1 MKLASFTHGGVR
13 KIGSVA
19 DDEVRT
25 IASRSPNESL
35 TLRDLLDAGDEG
47 LAYIRRCLSGATET
61 IKLRDVKLEA
71 PIAHPRKFLGLG
83 GNYHAHIAEIKRK
96 MPNFV
101 QPDNQVWFNKQVTCV
116 IGPTDEI
123 HKPRVSD
130 SLDYEAELAVVIGRR
145 CRHVQ
150 AADAHKVIAGYMVCN
165 DVSLR
170 EWQMRAPT
178 QMLGKSFDTHG
189 PTGPWLTLGMSID
202 EAQDLEVKTH
212 VNGGLRQHGRTSDF
226 IYGIREMIAELTTV
240 FTLEPGDILAT
251 GTPPGVGAAMTPP
264 GFLRVGDVVRI
275 EIEKLGMLENPVVA
289 EPAELPLS
297 Y

>member
-1 MKLASFTHGGVR
+1 MKLVSFTHGGVG
-13 KIGSVA
+13 KIGALV

-25 IASRSPNESL
+25 IANKSPHEPL
-35 TLRDLLDAGDEG
+35 TLLDLLDAGDEG
-47 LAYIRRCLSGATET
+47 RAYIQQSLSGATET
-61 IKLRDVKLEA
+61 FKRRDVKLGA

-83 GNYHAHIAEIKRK
+83 GNYHAHVAEIKRK
-96 MPNFV
+96 FPSFV

-130 SLDYEAELAVVIGRR
+130 ALDYEAELAVVIGRR

-150 AADAHKVIAGYMVCN
+150 VADAHKVIAGYMVCN
-165 DVSLR
+165 DVSVR
-170 EWQMRAPT
+170 DWQMRAPT
-178 QMLGKSFDTHG
+178 AMLGKSFDTHG
-189 PTGPWLTLGMSID
+189 PTGPWITLGMSID

-212 VNGGLRQHGRTSDF
+212 VNGELRQHGRTSDF

-251 GTPPGVGAAMTPP
+251 GTPPGVGAAMDPP
-264 GFLRVGDVVRI
+264 GFLRVGDIVRI
-275 EIEKLGMLENPVVA
+275 EIEKLGVLENPVVA
-289 EPAELPLS
+289 EPTPLPLS
-297 Y
+297 F

>member
-1 MKLASFTHGGVR
+1 MKLASFTHGGVG
-13 KIGSVA
+13 KIGSVV

-25 IASRSPNESL
+25 IANKSPNEPL
-35 TLRDLLDAGDEG
+35 TLLDLLEAGDEG
-47 LAYIRRCLSGATET
+47 YTYVRRCLSGAGET
-61 IKLRDVKLEA
+61 LKLRDVKLEA
-71 PIAHPRKFLGLG
+71 PVARPRKFLGLG
-83 GNYHAHIAEIKRK
+83 GNYRAHIAEIKKK

-116 IGPTDEI
+116 IGPTDAI

-130 SLDYEAELAVVIGRR
+130 ALDYEAELAVVIGRR

-150 AADAHKVIAGYMVCN
+150 AAEAQKVIAGYMICN
-165 DVSLR
+165 DVSVR
-170 EWQMRAPT
+170 DWQMRSPT
-178 QMLGKSFDTHG
+178 GTLGKSFDTHG
-189 PTGPWLTLGMSID
+189 PTGPWITLGMSIE

-212 VNGGLRQHGRTSDF
+212 VNGELRQHGRTSDF

-275 EIEKLGMLENPVVA
+275 EIEKLGRLENPVVA
-289 EPAELPLS
+289 EPAALPLS
-297 Y
+297 F

>member
-1 MKLASFTHGGVR
+1 MKLVSFTHGGVL
-13 KIGSVA
+13 KIGSVV

-25 IASRSPNESL
+25 IANKSRSEPL
-35 TLRDLLDAGDEG
+35 TLLDLLDAGDEG
-47 LAYIRRCLSGATET
+47 RTYVRQCLSGATET
-61 IKLRDVKLEA
+61 IKLRDVKIEA

-96 MPNFV
+96 LPNFV
-101 QPDNQVWFNKQVTCV
+101 EPEHQLWFNKQVTCV
-116 IGPTDEI
+116 VGPTDAI

-130 SLDYEAELAVVIGRR
+130 ALDYEAELAVVIGRR

-150 AADAHKVIAGYMVCN
+150 VADAHKVIAGYMVCN
-165 DVSLR
+165 DVSVR
-170 EWQMRAPT
+170 DWQMRSPT
-178 QMLGKSFDTHG
+178 GTLGKSFDTHG

-202 EAQDLEVKTH
+202 EAQDLEVQTH
-212 VNGGLRQHGRTSDF
+212 VNGELRQHGRTSDF

-264 GFLRVGDVVRI
+264 GFLRIGDIVRI
-275 EIEKLGMLENPVVA
+275 EIEKLGVLENPVVA
-289 EPAELPLS
+289 EPAPIPL
-297 Y
+297 

>member
-1 MKLASFTHGGVR
+1 MKLVSFTHGGVG
-13 KIGSVA
+13 KIGALV

-25 IASRSPNESL
+25 IANKSPHEPL
-35 TLRDLLDAGDEG
+35 TLLDLLDAGDEG
-47 LAYIRRCLSGATET
+47 RAYIQRSLSGATET
-61 IKLRDVKLEA
+61 FKLRDVKLGA

-96 MPNFV
+96 FPGFV

-130 SLDYEAELAVVIGRR
+130 ALDYEAELAVVIGRR

-150 AADAHKVIAGYMVCN
+150 VADAHKVIAGYMVCN
-165 DVSLR
+165 DVSVR
-170 EWQMRAPT
+170 DWQMRAPT
-178 QMLGKSFDTHG
+178 AMLGKSFDTHG
-189 PTGPWLTLGMSID
+189 PTGPWITLGMSID

-212 VNGGLRQHGRTSDF
+212 VNGELRQHGRTSDF

-251 GTPPGVGAAMTPP
+251 GTPPGVGAAMDPP
-264 GFLRVGDVVRI
+264 GFLRVGDIVRI
-275 EIEKLGMLENPVVA
+275 EIEKLGVLENPVVA
-289 EPAELPLS
+289 EPTPLPLS
-297 Y
+297 F